1 MNLDWLE
8 SIIYGFI
15 SGLSEFLPISSGAH
29 QEILLTVF
37 GADGRD
43 VVRDFLIRIA
53 VLLSLYSAS
62 RPFFEQMQRERRIKN
77 FNRSGNYHPSK
88 ASLDFRFIKN
98 ASVPLLVGLLVFTY
112 VSDLIGS
119 SLLAISFFLL
129 INGLILFLPQ
139 RMIQGNKDVRSMTY
153 LDSTVIGLSASV
165 SALSGISRIACITS
179 VGIAKGADKKNALN
193 WALLLSIPALF
204 ALLFI
209 DIFRIIPVF
218 GTINVWGN
226 IPTYLLSAIFAYLG
240 GYTSVLV
247 IKFLTLN
254 NGLSIFMYYSW
265 GAALLYFLLYLFVV

>member
-8 SIIYGFI
+8 SIIYGFV
-15 SGLSEFLPISSGAH
+15 SGLSEFIPISSHAH
-29 QEILLTVF
+29 QEILQVLF

-43 VVRDFLIRIA
+43 VVRDFLIHIA
-53 VLLSLYSAS
+53 VLISLYTAT
-62 RPFFEQMQRERRIKN
+62 RPFFEQIQRERRAKN
-77 FNRSGNYHPSK
+77 YNRSRNYYPSK

-98 ASVPLLVGLLVFTY
+98 ASIPLLVGLLVFTY

-139 RMIQGNKDVRSMTY
+139 RMIQGNKDVRLMTY
-153 LDSTVIGLSASV
+153 WDSIVIGLSASV
-165 SALSGISRIACITS
+165 SAFSGISRIACMTS
-179 VGIAKGADKKNALN
+179 VSVAKGADKKHAMN

-209 DIFRIIPVF
+209 DIFRIIPVL
-218 GTINVWGN
+218 GTINIWSN
-226 IPTYLLSAIFAYLG
+226 IPSYLLSMIFAYLG
-240 GYTSVLV
+240 GYTSVLI

-254 NGLSIFMYYSW
+254 SGLSIFIYYSW
-265 GAALLYFLLYLFVV
+265 GAALLYFLLYLFVI